1 MCVYVGRGGGAGVRA
16 CVCVCVCVCVWG
28 GGYVCLCD
36 LFGGRLLYLKF
47 CLLKCMFLFVCF
59 VFGHELFVQR
69 LTSSH

>member
-1 MCVYVGRGGGAGVRA
+1 MCVCGDGGEGGGDVRA
-16 CVCVCVCVCVWG
+16 CVCGGVGG

-59 VFGHELFVQR
+59 VFGHDLFVQ
-69 LTSSH
+69 LNPD